1 MEFEEFLKDEIE
13 KVGSE
18 LASARKLLS
27 KESVDFILD
36 LRTTKHHINAI
47 ETGELRIFYGPPF
60 YLDLLRRYA
69 SILSFSDQQIY
80 EFELRVKGEYEEY
93 YEKKEAKKNAQQ
105 ATQKIDQKFKVRT
118 KNRKNKLLRKKENS
132 FLT

>member
-1 MEFEEFLKDEIE
+1 M
-13 KVGSE
+13 
-18 LASARKLLS
+18 ASARKLLN

-69 SILSFSDQQIY
+69 SILNFSDQQIY
-80 EFELRVKGEYEEY
+80 IKTIDNFENELHFVISQGEDERLYFS
-93 YEKKEAKKNAQQ
+93 
-105 ATQKIDQKFKVRT
+105 TVLGI
-118 KNRKNKLLRKKENS
+118 
-132 FLT
+132 

>member
-18 LASARKLLS
+18 LASARKLLN

-69 SILSFSDQQIY
+69 SILNFSDQQIY

-93 YEKKEAKKNAQQ
+93 LY
-105 ATQKIDQKFKVRT
+105 
-118 KNRKNKLLRKKENS
+118 
-132 FLT
+132 